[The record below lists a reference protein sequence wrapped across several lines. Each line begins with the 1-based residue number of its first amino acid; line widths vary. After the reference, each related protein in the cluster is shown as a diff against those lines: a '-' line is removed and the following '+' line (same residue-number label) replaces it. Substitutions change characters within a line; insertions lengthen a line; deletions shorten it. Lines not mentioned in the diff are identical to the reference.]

1 MLVRTLLGITFAVEL
16 EFGDPNGGCGYTYEP
31 FVLTNK
37 LVTLSANQCRLDLP
51 TFAKSGDVP
60 VWYSY
65 ETQQVTQRLPLLA
78 YVEIDEDAGDMFY
91 SGDVQCEV
99 SKTAANHQ
107 MPAGFSVL
115 TLETAG
121 RGDVK
126 WRLRQ
131 SGLQSDKCVVSLR
144 KLNAAIGYLPN
155 RDNPALLLPEEEWH
169 TFVALIFIGLG
180 IVYLLGDL
188 RILGNNDKV
197 SDWDN
202 DPSGDWQKL
211 FLLDGPLT
219 ALATSATIVFYEVES
234 YAEDWAVGQQSV
246 LLAGVVGNF
255 ALLLA
260 CLYLRALREKTP
272 KKLLRMLVDVPIF
285 LAILVPVMH
294 ASGNLLELGCIIANI
309 MTTYVSQRHWKD
321 VRNTEVSAKFFHQAL
336 VFFNVLVVSPAI
348 LLTIV
353 HESVGGVGIRILI
366 SIAITIGSLA
376 TAIESKR

>member
-1 MLVRTLLGITFAVEL
+1 
-16 EFGDPNGGCGYTYEP
+16 
-31 FVLTNK
+31 
-37 LVTLSANQCRLDLP
+37 
-51 TFAKSGDVP
+51 
-60 VWYSY
+60 
-65 ETQQVTQRLPLLA
+65 
-78 YVEIDEDAGDMFY
+78 
-91 SGDVQCEV
+91 
-99 SKTAANHQ
+99 
-107 MPAGFSVL
+107 
-115 TLETAG
+115 
-121 RGDVK
+121 
-126 WRLRQ
+126 
-131 SGLQSDKCVVSLR
+131 
-144 KLNAAIGYLPN
+144 LPN

-336 VFFNVLVVSPAI
+336 VF
-348 LLTIV
+348 
-353 HESVGGVGIRILI
+353 
-366 SIAITIGSLA
+366 
-376 TAIESKR
+376 